1 MHANTL
7 HVAAPEL
14 SFSLHFLY
22 CPSESENI
30 LRALLLTSLSGERYN
45 LLSACILIE
54 TRQQHPDLWFRFT

>member
-30 LRALLLTSLSGERYN
+30 LFALLLTSLSGEQYN
-45 LLSACILIE
+45 L
-54 TRQQHPDLWFRFT
+54 